1 MRSAIVTINE
11 KTYKANCISP
21 GSAARI
27 HNQYY
32 KNGFSIDSHA
42 LKCNDTFSIKD
53 DLIKL
58 ISFYGGEP
66 RFIIYSTGEKQY
78 DNINAKYHLG
88 GVINEILF

>member
-1 MRSAIVTINE
+1 MRRAIVTIND

-21 GSAARI
+21 ESATKI

-32 KNGFSIDSHA
+32 KNGFPIDSHS

-53 DLIKL
+53 DIIKL

-66 RFIIYSTGEKQY
+66 RFIIYSNGVKQC
-78 DNINAKYHLG
+78 DNINAKYNLG
-88 GVINEILF
+88 GF